1 MDGIGQ
7 FWAILS
13 SGVLVVVV
21 LALAVCVQTLRT
33 HELQQT
39 LSYYTNAWERL
50 RADLKIQ
57 TNEIRML
64 QSALRAER
72 AHVAQLQRKVL
83 LVQGLLDA
91 QITDEVTQADNTPEI
106 DHKHQK

>member
-7 FWAILS
+7 FWAMLS
-13 SGVLVVVV
+13 VGVLVVLV
-21 LALAVCVQTLRT
+21 LALAVAVQTLRA
-33 HELQQT
+33 HELGQT
-39 LSYYTNAWERL
+39 LRRYTEAWELL
-50 RADLKIQ
+50 RADLNIQ
-57 TNEIRML
+57 ADELRRL

-91 QITDEVTQADNTPEI
+91 QSADEAMQAIGGCGN
-106 DHKHQK
+106 